1 MKKFVGLILA
11 AALVLSLAACASK
24 KKNEETKEQTDA
36 PDTGEFPMAGG
47 WTLNKEFGTISLDAD
62 TAEMLEKAKSGLVP
76 VAFLG
81 SQVVGGMNYIYLC
94 LDGEKLVTVEVYADL
109 EGNVTLSDEHEVTLP
124 SAIGGELTFRE
135 DNLDGAMEYGG
146 AYGAGLSEEVRT
158 AFDKATDGLLEITHR
173 PIALLGTQVVAGI
186 NYAFLCCTTAK
197 EGQAPALSVVI
208 VYADLNGG
216 ATVTSVNSFV
226 G

>member
-36 PDTGEFPMAGG
+36 PDTDEHPMAGG
-47 WTLNKEFGTISLDAD
+47 WTLNKEFDTISLDAD

-81 SQVVGGMNYIYLC
+81 SQVVGGMNYRYLC

-146 AYGAGLSEEVRT
+146 AYGAGLSEEVMT

>member
-1 MKKFVGLILA
+1 MRKIIVFLLA
-11 AALVLSLAACASK
+11 SAIVLSLVACASK
-24 KKNEETKEQTDA
+24 KEGGETKEPVSS
-36 PDTGEFPMAGG
+36 PDTDEHPVVGG
-47 WTLNKEFGTISLDAD
+47 WTMNTEFGKVELPDGA
-62 TAEMLEKAKSGLVP
+62 AEALEKAKSGLVP

-81 SQVVGGMNYIYLC
+81 SQVVGGMNYRYLC

-109 EGNVTLSDEHEVTLP
+109 EGNITLSDEHEVTLP

-173 PIALLGTQVVAGI
+173 PLALLGSQVVAGM
-186 NYAFLCCTTAK
+186 NYAVLCCTTAK
-197 EGQAPALSVVI
+197 EGQAPELSVVI

-216 ATVTSVNSFV
+216 ATVTSVHSFV
-226 G
+226 V